1 MEFFHIVGI
10 WEVSQEWLNKFVR
23 ADIAWGPRCF
33 RWRLEI
39 LSGPKA
45 LEEDK
50 DWIILWVCSGLNGG
64 FRVGSSLNLDFRVR
78 ITFLFVLS
86 SGIREIEA

>member
-1 MEFFHIVGI
+1 MEFFQIVGI
-10 WEVSQEWLNKFVR
+10 WEVNQERLNNFVR

-39 LSGPKA
+39 LSGPRA
-45 LEEDK
+45 LDEDK
-50 DWIILWVCSGLNGG
+50 DLIISWVCSGLNGG
-64 FRVGSSLNLDFRVR
+64 SRVGSSLNWDFRVR

-86 SGIREIEA
+86 LGIREIEA